1 MPKNNDYGARLA
13 RLCASH
19 QQADLYIDAC
29 RRRSPL
35 HRHLLSLPSRL
46 MRAVRAAQIMRLAAA
61 MPDVSPQTP
70 CADGVVVSLTSFP
83 ARIGTVHMV
92 IRSLLLQTVRP
103 AQILLYLSAEEFP
116 QGIGQLPPQLAGL
129 DGRHGVSIRFV
140 DGNLRSHKKYFYAF
154 AERPDACVITVDD
167 DLYYPP
173 HTIGRLVDLH
183 RRFPKAVCANVVR
196 RIALGPDGRALP
208 YRRWPKLPVDE
219 PEESAALVGVGYGGV
234 LYPPRRLA
242 ASQVL
247 RADVF
252 MSICP
257 LADDLWLKACE
268 LSVGVAVASGGEPFG
283 HPAELPGSQR
293 RTLQSLNMSSRNQN
307 DVQWQ
312 SLDEHFGLS
321 AIIVS

>member
-173 HTIGRLVDLH
+173 HTIARLVDLH
-183 RRFPKAVCANVVR
+183 RRFPKSVCANVVR
-196 RIALGPDGRALP
+196 RIALGPDGRVLP

>member
-173 HTIGRLVDLH
+173 HTIARLVDLH

-196 RIALGPDGRALP
+196 RITLGPDGRALP

>member
-173 HTIGRLVDLH
+173 HTIARLVDLH

-208 YRRWPKLPVDE
+208 YRRWPKLPVHE

>member
-116 QGIGQLPPQLAGL
+116 QGIGQPPQLAGL

-173 HTIGRLVDLH
+173 HTIARLVDLH

-196 RIALGPDGRALP
+196 RITLGPDGRALP
-208 YRRWPKLPVDE
+208 YRRWPKLPVHE

>member
-1 MPKNNDYGARLA
+1 M
-13 RLCASH
+13 
-19 QQADLYIDAC
+19 
-29 RRRSPL
+29 
-35 HRHLLSLPSRL
+35 
-46 MRAVRAAQIMRLAAA
+46 
-61 MPDVSPQTP
+61 
-70 CADGVVVSLTSFP
+70 
-83 ARIGTVHMV
+83 
-92 IRSLLLQTVRP
+92 
-103 AQILLYLSAEEFP
+103 
-116 QGIGQLPPQLAGL
+116 
-129 DGRHGVSIRFV
+129 
-140 DGNLRSHKKYFYAF
+140 
-154 AERPDACVITVDD
+154 
-167 DLYYPP
+167 
-173 HTIGRLVDLH
+173 
-183 RRFPKAVCANVVR
+183 CANVVR

-208 YRRWPKLPVDE
+208 YRRWPKLPVHE

>member
-46 MRAVRAAQIMRLAAA
+46 MRAVRASQIMRLAAA

-173 HTIGRLVDLH
+173 HTIARLVDLH

-257 LADDLWLKACE
+257 IADDQWLKACE

-307 DVQWQ
+307 NVQWQ

>member
-13 RLCASH
+13 RLCDSH

-61 MPDVSPQTP
+61 MPDVSLQTP

-173 HTIGRLVDLH
+173 HTIARLVDLH
-183 RRFPKAVCANVVR
+183 RRFPKTVCANVVR
-196 RIALGPDGRALP
+196 RIALDPDGRALP
-208 YRRWPKLPVDE
+208 YRRWPKLPVGE

-234 LYPPRRLA
+234 LYPPRCLA